1 MKKIDLIQIKGL
13 VSVAMGGIGVIV
25 KDDPTSDRIEV
36 QVWNLKQ
43 NLMLSSEIYYDP
55 HLEPLDPLP

>member
-1 MKKIDLIQIKGL
+1 MKKVDLIQINGL